1 VSFSPRGLTTTQ
13 QPEELVDAFHADAIA
28 TGIDSEGSRGPEPFR
43 SRHFNKSKHEPPND
57 GVSPAANENTSGG
70 ATMGQTLAEK
80 IWNEHLVRPGTADEP
95 DLIYVDMHLVNEVTS
110 PAAFSGLREAGRVVR
125 RPDLTLAIEDHNTPT
140 DDIFR
145 SITDPAAALQ
155 LEHLR
160 QNCQDFGIELYSLG
174 DTARGIVHVTGPEL
188 GLTQPGMT
196 VVCCDS
202 HTSTHGA
209 FGALAFGIGTSQ
221 GEHVLATQTLSMRSM
236 KNMLV
241 TVHGE
246 LPPGATAKD
255 LILTVIEVLGTDGGQ
270 GHVIEYQGA
279 AIRQLSMEGRMTVSN
294 MSIEAGAR
302 AGLIAPDE
310 TTIEYLRG
318 RPHVV
323 DGPEFDI
330 QADHWRTLVSDPDAH
345 FDKQITIDATTIH
358 PRVTWGTNPS
368 QSVPL
373 TGEVPDPADFAH
385 HAEQL
390 SAQRALGYMELQPGT
405 KMSEV
410 SVDAVFIGSCTNSR
424 IEDLRE
430 VAAVWQGRTISPEI
444 EVILVPGSDTVRAQA
459 VREGLDQV
467 FTAAGVDLRYSG
479 CSMCVALNEDRVSAG
494 KRIAS
499 TSNRNFEGRQG
510 TGVKTHLVSPAVA
523 AATAVTGRLTAPS
536 ELKESTNGTHR

>member
-1 VSFSPRGLTTTQ
+1 
-13 QPEELVDAFHADAIA
+13 
-28 TGIDSEGSRGPEPFR
+28 
-43 SRHFNKSKHEPPND
+43 
-57 GVSPAANENTSGG
+57 
-70 ATMGQTLAEK
+70 MGQTLAEK
-80 IWNEHLVRPGTADEP
+80 IWTEHQVKPGTTDEP
-95 DLIYVDMHLVNEVTS
+95 DLIYIDMHLVNEVTS
-110 PAAFSGLREAGRVVR
+110 PAAFSGLREAGRTVR

-145 SITDPAAALQ
+145 QITDPAAAQQ
-155 LEHLR
+155 LTHLR
-160 QNCQDFGIELYSLG
+160 QNCQEFGIELYSLG
-174 DTARGIVHVTGPEL
+174 DAARGIVHVTGPEL

-209 FGALAFGIGTSQ
+209 FGALGFGIGTSQ
-221 GEHVLATQTLSMRSM
+221 GEHVLATQTLPMRPM

-241 TVHGE
+241 TIDGD
-246 LPPGATAKD
+246 LPTGATAKD
-255 LILTVIEVLGTDGGQ
+255 LILAVIESIGTDGGL

-318 RPHVV
+318 RPHVA
-323 DGPEFDI
+323 DGTDFDT
-330 QADHWRTLVSDPDAH
+330 QADYWRTLFSDPDAH
-345 FDKQITIDATTIH
+345 FDKRITIDATTIQ
-358 PRVTWGTNPS
+358 PRATWGTNPA

-373 TGEVPDPADFAH
+373 TGTVPDPADFTS

-390 SAQRALGYMELQPGT
+390 SARRALEYMELNPGT
-405 KMSEV
+405 KMTDV
-410 SVDAVFIGSCTNSR
+410 PVDAVFIGSCTNSR

-430 VAAVWQGRTISPEI
+430 VAAVWQGRTVSSEV
-444 EVILVPGSDTVRAQA
+444 EVILVPGSDAVRAQA
-459 VREGLDQV
+459 MREGLDLV
-467 FTAAGVDLRYSG
+467 FAAAGVSLRYSG
-479 CSMCVALNEDRVSAG
+479 CSMCVALNEDRVAAG

-510 TGVKTHLVSPAVA
+510 TQVKTHLVSPAVA
-523 AATAVTGRLTAPS
+523 AATALTGRLTAPS
-536 ELKESTNGTHR
+536 TLKESTSETIR